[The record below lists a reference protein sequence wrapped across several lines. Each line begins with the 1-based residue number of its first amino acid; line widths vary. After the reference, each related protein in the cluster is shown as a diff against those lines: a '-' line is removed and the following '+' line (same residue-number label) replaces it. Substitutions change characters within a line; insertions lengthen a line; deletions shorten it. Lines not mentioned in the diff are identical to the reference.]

1 MGCWFGLD
9 LVCVDVV
16 GCLIRALRMGFV
28 ILIKFLG
35 FGFSLG
41 VLCCRFVCL
50 NCGCLFDL
58 GFDVR
63 VVVVGD
69 EFVMF
74 VVDVGFGLAVSGVW
88 ILFI

>member
-1 MGCWFGLD
+1 MF
-9 LVCVDVV
+9 
-16 GCLIRALRMGFV
+16 
-28 ILIKFLG
+28 
-35 FGFSLG
+35 
-41 VLCCRFVCL
+41 LCCRFVCL